1 MATDKNINGFMGI
14 LAAAFPNFNLTQE
27 TIIVY
32 QRTLAD
38 IDDKVLE
45 NAVIDLI
52 TKNKWFPTVSEIRD
66 ASFAIMANKANLPS
80 VYEAF
85 EESYRAKPEHT
96 NRCEFDGDKYI
107 VQTEPYKW
115 SHPLVEK
122 AARLMGW
129 PDNFPGDNIN
139 VDRAQFTKV
148 YETLLSRAEL
158 DVKTLP
164 QVKQFAEN
172 YQIDNGIKAIAEKLR
187 MEE

>member
-66 ASFAIMANKANLPS
+66 AAFGIMANKSGIPS
-80 VYEAF
+80 GLEAF
-85 EESYRAKPEHT
+85 DEARKAQPEHVKD
-96 NRCEFDGDKYI
+96 CGFDGESFSI
-107 VQTEPYKW
+107 EMEPYKW
-115 SHPLVEK
+115 SHPLVERV
-122 AARLMGW
+122 ALLMGW
-129 PDNFPGDNIN
+129 PEDFPTDNI
-139 VDRAQFTKV
+139 VADRAHFMKE
-148 YETLLSRAEL
+148 YERLLEREMMGI
-158 DVKTLP
+158 KTLP
-164 QVKQFAEN
+164 QVKQFSEN
-172 YQIDNGIKAIAEKLR
+172 YQIDNGIKAIADKLSVK
-187 MEE
+187 E